1 MVMLA
6 GAALLVAALSALA
19 DHRRSRRRNLDRPGW
34 VPWTALQIAAA
45 LIAVLAVALG
55 LRG

>member
-1 MVMLA
+1 MLA
-6 GAALLVAALSALA
+6 GAALLVAALSAVA
-19 DHRRSRRRNLDRPGW
+19 DHRRLRRRNLDRPGW